1 MNKINWDQYADYIF
15 CINYLPNNKLNSIS
29 DILYNEGINIY
40 DNSKFSFIY
49 DVEHKL
55 FMNEFNDIKE
65 NTFKLLNLNKRFN
78 QNNTSYVFY
87 VGMITY
93 KILKI
98 AQYFKYKKIIIFED
112 DIIFLKDK
120 NYLKNA
126 LDFINNEDFDLCM
139 CQTTFLDNAHG
150 NIEFYKH
157 NKSLQYL
164 GTDMFMK
171 TSTNVGIYGGSFM
184 ILTDTCINKL
194 IDFFEIHNV
203 VTCLDNL
210 DGLYHILNLTRLF
223 ALKPLCIQ
231 SDMLSWTP
239 EQIKL
244 NNVNMNINEYI

>member
-1 MNKINWDQYADYIF
+1 MIDWKKYADYIF
-15 CINYLPNNKLNSIS
+15 CINYLPNNRLTNIS
-29 DILYNEGINIY
+29 QTLTNIGIDIN
-40 DNSKFSFIY
+40 DNKFFSFMY

-78 QNNTSYVFY
+78 QNNTPYLFN

-139 CQTTFLDNAHG
+139 CQTTFLDNIHG

-157 NKSLQYL
+157 NKLFQYL

-171 TSTNVGIYGGSFM
+171 TSTNIGIYGGSFM
-184 ILTDTCINKL
+184 ILTDACINKL
-194 IDFFEIHNV
+194 IDFFESYNV

-223 ALKPLCIQ
+223 AIKPLCIQ
-231 SDMLSWTP
+231 SDMLSWTLDK
-239 EQIKL
+239 IKL
-244 NNVNMNINEYI
+244 NNINININEYI